1 MTTLENTKF
10 DDFIADLRARF
21 IARYEASPELRS
33 EFICGAGYAAYEMTL
48 PSARPLIRAWRAGFD
63 AEAAEKA
70 IVAAEARSNVR
81 KAEARRAVQRLR
93 VAGC

>member
-1 MTTLENTKF
+1 MTTLKNPKF
-10 DDFIADLRARF
+10 DDFIADLREKM
-21 IARYEASPELRS
+21 IAKYEASETLKA
-33 EFICGAGYAAYEMTL
+33 EFICGADYAAYEMNL
-48 PSARPLIRAWRAGFD
+48 PSARPLIRGWRAGFD

-70 IVAAEARSNVR
+70 IVAAEARGNVR